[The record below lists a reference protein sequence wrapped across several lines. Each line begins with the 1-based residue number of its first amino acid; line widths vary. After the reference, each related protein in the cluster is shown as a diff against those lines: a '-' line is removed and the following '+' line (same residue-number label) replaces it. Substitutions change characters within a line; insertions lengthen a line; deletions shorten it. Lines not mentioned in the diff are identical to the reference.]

1 MTRKSRRSPSHEGDD
16 EEPDLAINADSDSAE
31 EGPSR
36 TARKNAS
43 EELQRLGE
51 QLLTLRPSRLAALAL
66 PERLQDAIEEAR
78 RLTNFGAKR
87 RQVQFI
93 GKLMRKLEP
102 ESLAAIRKAV
112 RPQ

>member
-1 MTRKSRRSPSHEGDD
+1 MRDAKSDQGEADD
-16 EEPDLAINADSDSAE
+16 

-51 QLLTLRPSRLAALAL
+51 QLVTLRPVLLVALAL
-66 PERLQDAIEEAR
+66 PERLHEALTEAK

-87 RQVQFI
+87 RQAQYI
-93 GKLMRKLEP
+93 GKLMRKLDP
-102 ESLAAIRKAV
+102 ESLEAIRKAL

>member
-1 MTRKSRRSPSHEGDD
+1 LDAEDGEVEDVAERENGAEDD
-16 EEPDLAINADSDSAE
+16 

-36 TARKNAS
+36 TARKNES

-51 QLLTLRPSRLAALAL
+51 QLLTLRPPRLAALAL
-66 PERLQDAIEEAR
+66 PERLQEAVAEGK

-93 GKLMRKLEP
+93 GKLMRKLDS
-102 ESLAAIRKAV
+102 ESLAAIRKALLL
-112 RPQ
+112 Q